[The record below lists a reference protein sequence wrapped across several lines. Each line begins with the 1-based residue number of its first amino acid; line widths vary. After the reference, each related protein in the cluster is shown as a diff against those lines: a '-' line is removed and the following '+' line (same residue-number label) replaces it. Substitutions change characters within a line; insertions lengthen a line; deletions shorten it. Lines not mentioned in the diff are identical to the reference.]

1 VFPGEDAGVR
11 TLLSLA
17 LEEDLGSGDVT
28 TLATV
33 PPHAPARAVLRFRDP
48 GVTAG
53 LAIFAPL
60 VATFRAR
67 GRAGEEAETLTLVD
81 CVGDAQQVAAG
92 APVCALGGSARP
104 LLTLERTFLNFVAR
118 LSGIA
123 TLTHAYVQAVRAA
136 GAKTRILDTRKT
148 TPGWR
153 VLEKYAVACG
163 GGENHRMGLFDA
175 VLVKDNHVQAA
186 GGIGAAVRRAIAAT
200 PRGMTIEV
208 ECDTAGQVDEALA
221 AGATALLLDNFT
233 PAEVEAAVKKVAGR
247 ARIEVSGGVTLETVA
262 AYARAGADDISIGRL
277 THSAPALDVT
287 LELEIG
293 D

>member
-1 VFPGEDAGVR
+1 MG
-11 TLLSLA
+11 TLLRLA

-33 PPHAPARAVLRFRDP
+33 PAKTRARAVLRFRDP

-53 LAIFAPL
+53 LAIFEPL
-60 VATFRAR
+60 AAAFRAR
-67 GRAGEEAETLTLVD
+67 RRAEEEADTLALVD
-81 CVGDAQQVAAG
+81 CVGDGRRVAA
-92 APVCALGGSARP
+92 AEAVCSLGGSARA
-104 LLTLERTFLNFVAR
+104 LLTIERTFLNFVAR

-123 TLTHAYVQAVRAA
+123 TLTHVYVEAVRAV

-186 GGIGAAVRRAIAAT
+186 GGIGSAVRRAIAAA
-200 PRGMTIEV
+200 PAGMTIEV
-208 ECDTAGQVDEALA
+208 ECDTAKQIDEALA

-233 PAEVEAAVKKVAGR
+233 PEQVEAAGKKVSGR
-247 ARIEVSGGVTLETVA
+247 ARIDVSGGVTLETVA
-262 AYARAGADDISIGRL
+262 SYASAGADDVSIGRL

-287 LELEIG
+287 LELEI
-293 D
+293 DE

>member
-1 VFPGEDAGVR
+1 VR
-11 TLLSLA
+11 TLLRLA

-33 PPHAPARAVLRFRDP
+33 PAHTPARAVLRFRDP

-53 LAIFAPL
+53 LAIFEPL
-60 VATFRAR
+60 AAAFRAR
-67 GRAGEEAETLTLVD
+67 RRPEEEADMLALVE
-81 CVGDAQQVAAG
+81 CAGDAQRVAAG
-92 APVCALGGSARP
+92 AAVCSLSGSARA
-104 LLTLERTFLNFVAR
+104 LLTVERTFLNFVAR

-123 TLTHAYVQAVRAA
+123 TLTHAYVEAVRAV

-153 VLEKYAVACG
+153 ALEKYAVACG

-175 VLVKDNHVQAA
+175 VLVKDNHVEAA
-186 GGIGAAVRRAIAAT
+186 GGVAPAVRRAIAAA
-200 PRGMTIEV
+200 PQGMPIEV
-208 ECDTAGQVDEALA
+208 ECDTAEQIDEALA

-233 PAEVEAAVKKVAGR
+233 PQQVEAAVAKVAGR

-262 AYARAGADDISIGRL
+262 AYASAGADDISVGRL

-287 LELEIG
+287 LELEIYE
-293 D
+293 